1 MSLFA
6 AAAAVAAI
14 EGPMRNGPDSG
25 WRSGF
30 RFLSRVDVQRQ
41 VTEALAL
48 GTMAEGLLRQ
58 QWRRATTKNPAKPDG
73 R

>member
-1 MSLFA
+1 
-6 AAAAVAAI
+6 
-14 EGPMRNGPDSG
+14 MRNGPDSG